1 MTGQRLLHYQVLDK
15 LGEGGMGV
23 VYKARDTHLDRFV
36 AIKVLPPE
44 KVFDPT
50 RKARFIQ
57 EAKAASALN
66 HPNIIT
72 IYDIS
77 SDNGVD
83 FIAMEFVDGKTLDQ
97 LIPRK
102 GMRLNEALKVAIQ
115 IADAL
120 ARAHAAGIIHRDL
133 KPANIMVDGHG
144 QVKVLDF
151 GLAKLTERGDT
162 AEVSTATAAV
172 KTEEGTIA
180 GTAAYM
186 SPEQAEGKPLD
197 ARSDIFSFG
206 SVLYEMVTGQRAFQG
221 DSKMSTLAAVLQRDP
236 SPLPAGTPAEF
247 SKVITRCLRKDASRR
262 FQHVD
267 DVQISLQEL
276 KEQSESGF
284 PAAPAVAQR
293 SGGRGRRILWG
304 VATILIALSAIGIL
318 LYLNT
323 AQSDPPTTLPL
334 TNYYGNELLP
344 SISPDGKQVAFA
356 WTGDQKVPNLDIYVK
371 LVDAGSPLR
380 LTTAE
385 EPDLFPAWS
394 PDGRYVAHTR
404 LNKEHLDILLVPALG
419 GPERK
424 LVQSSALAPGSGLTP
439 SGSKLSWSADGKW
452 IAYVDR
458 ASPNSG
464 NSIFLVSVETNE
476 KRQLTSPPAGF
487 GGDVQPAFSHDG
499 TSVAFYRMRA
509 PNVGDLY
516 VLPVSGARPAGEP
529 LKIAEDQYL
538 LTGPTWTADGRDL
551 IFSSS
556 RNAGPH
562 TLYRLRR
569 SGGSKEPLPV
579 EGTWPSVAASGHR
592 LVIQRSF
599 VDSSI
604 WRVSA
609 NGAMQWQPP
618 ERLISSTRPENDPR
632 FSPDGRQIAYK
643 LSYGGGQIR
652 VCDSNGRNS
661 TQLTNMQATDIGSPR
676 WSPDGRVVVFDALRG
691 GRRDI
696 YVIAAAGGAARKL
709 TKGDANNVRPSYS
722 RDGKFIYFGS
732 DRTGT
737 WQIWKMPAGG
747 GGAVQVTMNGGR
759 EAFESVDG
767 RSLFYIKSG
776 GRGIW
781 KINLDGGGEIQVEKT
796 AVQSRWAVGA
806 KGLYVRNGFV
816 NFLTGKWESLWELP
830 AGTFGLGGGL
840 CVSSDEQNL
849 LVVLIDRNDSDLMLV
864 ENFR

>member
-1 MTGQRLLHYQVLDK
+1 MIGQRLLHYQVVEK

-44 KVFDPT
+44 KVSDPT

-72 IYDIS
+72 VHDIS
-77 SDNGVD
+77 SDDGID
-83 FIAMEFVDGKTLDQ
+83 FIAMEYVDGKTLDQ

-102 GMRLNEALKVAIQ
+102 GMRINEALKIAVQ

-120 ARAHAAGIIHRDL
+120 ARAHSAGIIHRDL
-133 KPANIMVDGHG
+133 KPANIMIDSHG

-151 GLAKLTERGDT
+151 GLAKLTEQGDPSE
-162 AEVSTATAAV
+162 ASTATAAV

-236 SPLPAGTPAEF
+236 SPLPAGFPPEF
-247 SKVITRCLRKDASRR
+247 SKVVSRCLRKNASRR

-267 DVQISLQEL
+267 DVHISLQEL
-276 KEQSESGF
+276 KEESESGF
-284 PAAPAVAQR
+284 PAAPTTIKR

-304 VATILIALSAIGIL
+304 AAAILIALSAIGIS
-318 LYLNT
+318 LYLNS
-323 AQSDPPTTLPL
+323 ARSNPPTTLPL

-344 SISPDGKQVAFA
+344 SISPDGKQVAFV
-356 WTGDQKVPNLDIYVK
+356 WTGDEKVPNLDVYVK
-371 LVDAGSPLR
+371 LVDAGSPLK

-385 EPDLFPAWS
+385 ELDLFPAWS
-394 PDGRYVAHTR
+394 PDGRHVAFTR
-404 LNKEHLDILLVPALG
+404 WKKEYLEILVVPALG

-424 LVQSSALAPGSGLTP
+424 LVQSSAATAGSGLTA

-476 KRQLTSPPAGF
+476 KRQLTLPPAGF
-487 GGDVQPAFSHDG
+487 GGDVQPAFSPDG
-499 TSVAFYRMRA
+499 TAVAFYRMRA
-509 PNVGDLY
+509 PNVGDLH
-516 VLPVSGARPAGEP
+516 VLPVSGAGPAGHP
-529 LKIAEDQYL
+529 LKIAEDEYL
-538 LTGPTWTADGRDL
+538 LTGPAWTADGRDL

-556 RNAGPH
+556 RNSSPH
-562 TLYRLRR
+562 TLYRVPS
-569 SGGSKEPLPV
+569 SGGSREPLHM

-592 LVIQRSF
+592 LALQRS
-599 VDSSI
+599 VIDSSI

-609 NGAMQWQPP
+609 TGAMRWQPP
-618 ERLISSTRPENDPR
+618 ERLFSSTRPENDPR
-632 FSPDGRQIAYK
+632 YSPDGRQIAYK
-643 LSYGGGQIR
+643 LSVYGGGQIW
-652 VCDSNGRNS
+652 VCDNNGRNS
-661 TQLTNMQATDIGSPR
+661 TQLTNVQATDVGSPR
-676 WSPDGRVVVFDALRG
+676 WSPDGRWVVFDSLKR

-696 YVIAAAGGAARKL
+696 YVIASAGGAARKL
-709 TKGDANNVRPSYS
+709 TEGNANNVRPSYS
-722 RDGKFIYFGS
+722 RDGKWIYFGS
-732 DRTGT
+732 DRSGA
-737 WQIWKMPAGG
+737 WQIWKMPVGG
-747 GGAVQVTMNGGR
+747 GEAVQVTVNGGR

-776 GRGIW
+776 ARGVW
-781 KINLDGGGEIQVEKT
+781 KMNLDGGGEFQVEKT

-830 AGTFGLGGGL
+830 APRRSPKSGH
-840 CVSSDEQNL
+840 
-849 LVVLIDRNDSDLMLV
+849 
-864 ENFR
+864 